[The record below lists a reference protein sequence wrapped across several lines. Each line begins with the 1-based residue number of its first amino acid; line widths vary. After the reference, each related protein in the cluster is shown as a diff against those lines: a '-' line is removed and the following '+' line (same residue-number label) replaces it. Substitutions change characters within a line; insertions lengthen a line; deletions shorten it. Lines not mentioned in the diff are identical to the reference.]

1 MPSIKTDAPRIII
14 EDFAKL
20 IREKKITKG
29 PKPEKDVI
37 NFRAEKRDGHERG
50 VEYVPVSLLR
60 YRKDNGRIASDVM
73 DYETRNGPLH
83 EEDEKAQKILQKF
96 LEEKDPEKTDDLMKS
111 IQHTG
116 QDQAAIITC
125 DGFLING
132 NRRKM
137 AMEKLKQLESGGT
150 KYDFLKVVILPGHG
164 DPGGP
169 PTLREIE
176 ELENRYQLQKDG
188 KSEYYGF
195 DRALSIKR
203 KIDLGYSLKAQLQ
216 DDPRYVRATDKEM
229 EQAMRDIE
237 KDYLKPLECVDR
249 YLKLFKRDGLYGT
262 ISASRVDREGRWQA
276 FLDYSQTY
284 SKYFQDSEWMMKKGI
299 DEDEVGGLEDAVFK
313 IIKLRNLHG
322 LKKLHQ
328 VMRDLRKLC
337 AYKECRKELLKI
349 SDDVEPALPEK
360 HCFDDKGN
368 RLSIE
373 KVDDKWA
380 DTNQQTILHHLKKA
394 IDHQERTQDKETP
407 LSLLRAAL
415 QKLNHDSMDVMNIGT
430 ADFAEARRSTSDI
443 RKRAQEIETEIYH
456 AQKNFD
462 DLANKK

>member
-1 MPSIKTDAPRIII
+1 
-14 EDFAKL
+14 
-20 IREKKITKG
+20 
-29 PKPEKDVI
+29 
-37 NFRAEKRDGHERG
+37 
-50 VEYVPVSLLR
+50 
-60 YRKDNGRIASDVM
+60 
-73 DYETRNGPLH
+73 
-83 EEDEKAQKILQKF
+83 
-96 LEEKDPEKTDDLMKS
+96 
-111 IQHTG
+111 
-116 QDQAAIITC
+116 
-125 DGFLING
+125 
-132 NRRKM
+132 
-137 AMEKLKQLESGGT
+137 
-150 KYDFLKVVILPGHG
+150 
-164 DPGGP
+164 
-169 PTLREIE
+169 
-176 ELENRYQLQKDG
+176 
-188 KSEYYGF
+188 
-195 DRALSIKR
+195 
-203 KIDLGYSLKAQLQ
+203 
-216 DDPRYVRATDKEM
+216 
-229 EQAMRDIE
+229 
-237 KDYLKPLECVDR
+237 
-249 YLKLFKRDGLYGT
+249 
-262 ISASRVDREGRWQA
+262 
-276 FLDYSQTY
+276 
-284 SKYFQDSEWMMKKGI
+284 MMKEGI

-415 QKLNHDSMDVMNIGT
+415 QKLNHDSMDVKNIGT